1 MRLKEIRTKKLF
13 GLFDHV
19 IPLNV
24 DERITIMHGPNG
36 FGKTAI
42 LRMIESVFRRTYG
55 VLRELPFES
64 LDFEFTDT
72 QILSVRKGLTHTQP
86 NDEGTRLAFG
96 FGRHRTYKLDSLATR
111 FVRESGMQLHMF
123 EEYIPELDRVGQF
136 QWRYRPSGEILD
148 PDGVLERFPEF
159 LPARFMQREQ
169 KEIPPWFAELTDS
182 LSVHLIRA
190 NRLERA
196 ERVMRRGEQGVE
208 LTFVVQK
215 FARELAEHIQGML
228 GEYAELSQS
237 LDRSFPRRLVTAAP
251 HPSLPLS
258 RLEIRQKLSEIEE
271 KRDRLTDAG
280 LIDKAEQ
287 SHFDFPSE
295 VEGEK
300 IDVLTVYVQ
309 DVEKKLAVF
318 DDLFRRIDLFK
329 TILNRRFLFKTVS
342 IDKVNGITFV
352 TPDGTPLASSSLS
365 SGEQH
370 EVVLLYQLLFKV
382 RPDSLIL
389 IDEPELSL
397 HIAWQEQ
404 FLPDLTQ
411 ITQLSNF
418 DVLIATHSP
427 QIIGNR
433 WDLTVELRG
442 PNECGSISQ
451 QMPLPM
457 Q

>member
-1 MRLKEIRTKKLF
+1 
-13 GLFDHV
+13 
-19 IPLNV
+19 
-24 DERITIMHGPNG
+24 MHGPNG

-42 LRMIESVFRRTYG
+42 LRMLESVFCASYSA
-55 VLRELPFES
+55 LRELPFDTLE
-64 LDFEFTDT
+64 LEFADSQT
-72 QILSVRKGLTHTQP
+72 LSVRKGV
-86 NDEGTRLAFG
+86 NRVKSRDEGTQLVFESARRRSYTLKSIAAQF
-96 FGRHRTYKLDSLATR
+96 F
-111 FVRESGMQLHMF
+111 RESGMPLRML
-123 EEYIPELDRVGQF
+123 EEYIPELDRVGRS
-136 QWRYRPSGEILD
+136 QWRFNPTGELLD
-148 PDGVLERFPEF
+148 LDDVLERFPDF
-159 LPARFMQREQ
+159 LPARHMHLEK
-169 KEIPPWFAELTDS
+169 KEVPPWLTEMTDA
-182 LSVHLIRA
+182 LNVHFIRA

-196 ERVMRRGEQGVE
+196 ERILRRGERDVAPT
-208 LTFVVQK
+208 LVVQK
-215 FARELAEHIQGML
+215 FARELAEHIQSTL

-237 LDRSFPRRLVTAAP
+237 LDRSFPRRLVTATP
-251 HPSLPLS
+251 LPFRSLS
-258 RLEIRQKLSEIEE
+258 RMEIGQKLSEIEE

-280 LIDKAEQ
+280 LIDKAER

-295 VEGEK
+295 VESEK
-300 IDVLTVYVQ
+300 IDVLTVYIQ

-318 DDLFRRIDLFK
+318 DDLFRRIDIFK

-342 IDKVNGITFV
+342 IDKTNGIAFE
-352 TPDGTPLASSSLS
+352 TPDGTPLAPSSLS

-382 RPDSLIL
+382 DPDSLIL

-404 FLPDLTQ
+404 FLSDLMQ

-451 QMPLPM
+451 QMPLPT